1 MKCHGSHLHVTLGIS
16 KVYPCG
22 TQAFVTQL
30 LYKLLRHERIRK
42 SDRYVK
48 STSRLR
54 KSFDLRKKKCDY
66 TIRYDSHSLGTV
78 EALATVDRGQTL
90 RTHFAPTNYTNTYM
104 RKNLPDIYTK
114 ILYTSD
120 YNKK

>member
-1 MKCHGSHLHVTLGIS
+1 MKCNGLHLNVKLGRS

-30 LYKLLRHERIRK
+30 LYKLLRRERIRK

-54 KSFDLRKKKCDY
+54 KSFDLRKKKNLITLNV
-66 TIRYDSHSLGTV
+66 TI
-78 EALATVDRGQTL
+78 ATAWERL
-90 RTHFAPTNYTNTYM
+90 R
-104 RKNLPDIYTK
+104 RW
-114 ILYTSD
+114 
-120 YNKK
+120 

>member
-1 MKCHGSHLHVTLGIS
+1 MKCNGLHLYVKLGRS

-30 LYKLLRHERIRK
+30 LYKLLRRERIRK

-48 STSRLR
+48 SMSRLR
-54 KSFDLRKKKCDY
+54 KSFDLRKKKSDY

-78 EALATVDRGQTL
+78 EALVTVDRGQTL
-90 RTHFAPTNYTNTYM
+90 RTHFPLT
-104 RKNLPDIYTK
+104 
-114 ILYTSD
+114 ILTLICEKSARQLHQ
-120 YNKK
+120 NIIHFRL